1 MTLKLF
7 NTKTQKLE
15 TFRPIDPNNVKIYT
29 CGPTVYDYA
38 HIGNFTSYIYW
49 DLLLRTLMTLN
60 YKPNRILN
68 FTDVG
73 HLASD
78 ADEGIDKLEK
88 GAKREGKSVWDIAK
102 FYSDDFLRNFK
113 SLNLIPPAKICPAT
127 NYIKA
132 QINLVE
138 RLTEKGF
145 TYETSDGVYFD
156 TSKFPN
162 YAKFARLDL
171 DHLKAGARVKFSSEK
186 KNPTDFAVWKFVQPD
201 ENHAMQWQYL
211 NRPGYPG
218 WHLECSAIIHSE
230 LGEPIDI
237 HAGGIDHIPVHH
249 TNEIAQSTAAFN
261 SPLANYWIHCNFIT
275 INNEKISKSLGN
287 TLSLDQLKAKGFTP
301 LEFKTWV
308 LQGHY
313 QSERNFNFNS
323 LTAAK
328 SRYLNWRNRVAAAF
342 QSSISNPNPN
352 FKSEIISTLSDNL
365 NSASAFALIDN
376 SNLALSDWEFVD
388 QLFGLDL
395 LAAATPISQNQL
407 SLISQRESAR
417 QAKDWSTADAIRD
430 QLAKQNLTVKDT
442 SNGPIWQFIS

>member
-49 DLLLRTLMTLN
+49 DLLLRTLMALN
-60 YKPNRILN
+60 HKPNRILN

-102 FYSDDFLRNFK
+102 FYSNDFLRNFK

-261 SPLANYWIHCNFIT
+261 SPIANYWIHCNFIT

-323 LTAAK
+323 LTATK

-342 QSSISNPNPN
+342 QSPISTPNPN

-376 SNLALSDWEFVD
+376 SNLTLSDWEFVD

-407 SLISQRESAR
+407 SLINQRESAR
-417 QAKDWSTADAIRD
+417 QVKDWSTADAIRD